1 MRFRHP
7 VYPEEVRTLEQLA
20 NACLN
25 PGVEC
30 ESCIL
35 AERLKAAHTG
45 CRGYILDHP
54 REVAALF
61 GLEVLLD
68 PEDDETEPSKMSRDE
83 PDMVNTPPHYTQ
95 GGIECADALDAMVS
109 SYPDS
114 NAAALAWQVGKYVWR
129 HPHKAKPLEDLK
141 KARWYLNR
149 LIDHIEKKESM
160 NDC

>member
-7 VYPEEVRTLEQLA
+7 YSRNVCTLEELA
-20 NACLN
+20 HNCLN
-25 PGVEC
+25 PAVEC
-30 ESCIL
+30 ESCVL
-35 AERLKAAHTG
+35 AERLKATHQD
-45 CRGYILDHP
+45 CKGYILDHP

-61 GLEVLLD
+61 ELEVLLD
-68 PEDDETEPSKMSRDE
+68 PEDNETEPSKVLSE

-95 GGIECADALDAMVS
+95 GGIECAAALDAMVS